1 MLPTLQKWISTY
13 PSVGIIMF
21 SISENV
27 LDINSIPVQETT
39 IMSNRTSQIIGEPF
53 MLHMHIAMP

>member
-1 MLPTLQKWISTY
+1 
-13 PSVGIIMF
+13 MF

-27 LDINSIPVQETT
+27 LDINSIPVKETI
-39 IMSNRTSQIIGEPF
+39 IMSDRTSQIIGEPF